1 VFEKFAGI
9 LGPLFFAVMV
19 RTTGS
24 SQSAILGLIVFF
36 VVGGALLAMVDVK
49 DGQRQARAA
58 EAAVA

>member
-1 VFEKFAGI
+1 
-9 LGPLFFAVMV
+9 MV

-24 SQSAILGLIVFF
+24 SQSAILGIIVFF

-58 EAAVA
+58 EAAV